1 LPVLDATLIH
11 GTCWLE
17 KKVKSTTISTIHD
30 WNIPSTSG
38 ELHFWTEWQAPLL
51 FLLLGLDLCIY
62 GTDSATPSWL
72 QATNMTNKRR
82 SSLIVFPC
90 LSTALL
96 GLFICPNSCVVSLH
110 MLDRKQGLGSPPLKK
125 NRACNEIHFRVL
137 VKESRLHKN
146 KMLAKN
152 NLHFTKSRKI
162 TSSLCFHFLSGLS
175 LLNET
180 TNAKITRVMI

>member
-1 LPVLDATLIH
+1 
-11 GTCWLE
+11 
-17 KKVKSTTISTIHD
+17 
-30 WNIPSTSG
+30 
-38 ELHFWTEWQAPLL
+38 LHFWTEWQAPLL

-110 MLDRKQGLGSPPLKK
+110 MLDRKQGLGSPPMKK